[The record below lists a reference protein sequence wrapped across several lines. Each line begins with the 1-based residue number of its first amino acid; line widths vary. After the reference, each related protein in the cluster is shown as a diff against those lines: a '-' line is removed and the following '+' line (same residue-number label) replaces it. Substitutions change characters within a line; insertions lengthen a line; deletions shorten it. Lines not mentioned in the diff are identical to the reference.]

1 MRATDQCDQ
10 TCFHPATINR
20 VKAGLAEARP
30 ETAAVTAARFAAL
43 ANPQRLTILRALRI
57 SELCVCDLAH
67 VLGLSTGA
75 TSQQLR
81 LLREQGWLASRRDG
95 KQVYYRLHDDYS
107 CSPMIDELTALAE
120 SSTAIEAAS

>member
-1 MRATDQCDQ
+1 MRSTDQCEQ
-10 TCFHPATINR
+10 SCFHPATITR

-30 ETAAVTAARFAAL
+30 ETTAITAARFAAL

-81 LLREQGWLASRRDG
+81 LLRDQGWLTSRRDG
-95 KQVYYRLHDDYS
+95 KQIYYRLHDDYS
-107 CSPMIDELTALAE
+107 CNPMIDELKALAE
-120 SSTAIEAAS
+120 PSSTVEAVS

>member
-1 MRATDQCDQ
+1 MRTSDHCDQ
-10 TCFHPATINR
+10 PCFHPATINR

-30 ETAAVTAARFAAL
+30 ESAEITAARFAAL

-57 SELCVCDLAH
+57 SELCVCDLAY

-81 LLREQGWLASRRDG
+81 VLRQQGWLSSRRDG
-95 KQVYYRLHDDYS
+95 KQVYYRLHDDHS
-107 CSPMIDELTALAE
+107 CSPMIDELTAFTQPSA
-120 SSTAIEAAS
+120 AIEATS